1 MICFYVS
8 KFDLY
13 ELEEKKGSKRQIFL
27 DAMRL
32 FFTFR
37 IIFHAS
43 NSSCDAPRLLFST
56 LNFLGVSCSCSFTFH
71 LLPLIESQAAHLRE
85 TPMKL
90 SAHPRGPAARIPKSQ
105 LSPRLSASFQNQ
117 Y

>member
-32 FFTFR
+32 FFNVSD
-37 IIFHAS
+37 HL
-43 NSSCDAPRLLFST
+43 SCK
-56 LNFLGVSCSCSFTFH
+56 
-71 LLPLIESQAAHLRE
+71 QQ
-85 TPMKL
+85 
-90 SAHPRGPAARIPKSQ
+90 Q
-105 LSPRLSASFQNQ
+105 L
-117 Y
+117 